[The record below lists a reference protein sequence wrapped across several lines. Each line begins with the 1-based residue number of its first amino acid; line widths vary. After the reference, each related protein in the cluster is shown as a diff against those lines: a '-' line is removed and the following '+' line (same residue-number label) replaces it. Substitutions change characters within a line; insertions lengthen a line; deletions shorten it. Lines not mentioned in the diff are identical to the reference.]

1 MRPLD
6 GYPTSIGSAR
16 ASVFPH
22 QGPASYTQVTAGT
35 APALATGGDLVEAG
49 PEAGMKYFDYVS
61 AGLSDSGTY
70 RVEAAP
76 AAESGDPAN
85 PSKLGQ
91 PSTTY
96 RLRWIVVATG
106 AQAAGAVDLSDE
118 VVRLFAIG
126 PK

>member
-6 GYPTSIGSAR
+6 GYPTSFGSSR

-22 QGPASYTQVTAGT
+22 QGPASYTQVTAGS

-49 PEAGMKYFDYVS
+49 PEAGMKLFDFLVG
-61 AGLSDSGTY
+61 GLSDSGTY
-70 RVEAAP
+70 RVEAVPVTA
-76 AAESGDPAN
+76 SGDPAL
-85 PSKLGQ
+85 PTRLAQ
-91 PSTTY
+91 PASTY
-96 RLRWIVVATG
+96 RLRWIVVASG
-106 AQAAGAVDLSDE
+106 AQAAGAVDLSAE